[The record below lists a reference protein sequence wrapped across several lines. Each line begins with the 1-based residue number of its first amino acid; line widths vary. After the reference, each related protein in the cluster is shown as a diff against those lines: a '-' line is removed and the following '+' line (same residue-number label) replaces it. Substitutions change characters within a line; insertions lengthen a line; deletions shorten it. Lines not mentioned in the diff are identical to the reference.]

1 MHVFANDGEA
11 MNEWRYFFAIE
22 RPLLSSAIYLTT
34 VGNHEYW
41 SGYDAANYFE
51 LFALPP
57 MAQNEQQLEQY
68 YAVKYNNT
76 LFIALSTE
84 TPIAGAQTTWL
95 ENTLDAANVDPEI
108 DWKVVSFHRPAFSS
122 GMHGSEPGV
131 ADAWHDLFVQS
142 GVNVVFNGHDHDYE
156 RLEVDGVNYLV
167 IGGAGAQLRSFT
179 PGPLDETE
187 YREDMVY
194 HAVVVDVVGQQLTA
208 TAYRRDGS
216 EMDGLV
222 LGP

>member
-1 MHVFANDGEA
+1 MSDTNLTPTG
-11 MNEWRYFFAIE
+11 R
-22 RPLLSSAIYLTT
+22 RLTT
-34 VGNHEYW
+34 KVLGADDLTELLVAVGR
-41 SGYDAANYFE
+41 DVA
-51 LFALPP
+51 
-57 MAQNEQQLEQY
+57 
-68 YAVKYNNT
+68 
-76 LFIALSTE
+76 
-84 TPIAGAQTTWL
+84 
-95 ENTLDAANVDPEI
+95 
-108 DWKVVSFHRPAFSS
+108 VVSFHRPAFSS

-167 IGGAGAQLRSFT
+167 IRGAGAQLRSFT